1 MNLSMKWLSDYVEL
15 DVTPRQYADA
25 MSMSGSKVEGYEIE
39 GEEITKVVAGKI
51 LSVEPHPDADKLV
64 VCQVEVGAEAPIQI
78 VTGAK
83 NVFPGAVVPVALDG
97 STLPGG
103 VKIKKGKLRGQVSN
117 GMMCSLS
124 ELNLTVHDF
133 PNGIEDGIYLI
144 EDPCQPGDDIHD
156 VLGLNDVAVEF

>member
-83 NVFPGAVVPVALDG
+83 NEIGRAHV
-97 STLPGG
+97 
-103 VKIKKGKLRGQVSN
+103 
-117 GMMCSLS
+117 
-124 ELNLTVHDF
+124 
-133 PNGIEDGIYLI
+133 
-144 EDPCQPGDDIHD
+144 
-156 VLGLNDVAVEF
+156 